1 MPNNT
6 EAPHAADHGY
16 RTIGDIMRSLN
27 PLEGEF
33 YREAL
38 QVSRT
43 TREMF
48 CLMEGR
54 HVHPSTL
61 YPGGVGT
68 VATIQLFTDYYTRL
82 EQGRSINPSPPSAS
96 TRASSLRR

>member
-1 MPNNT
+1 MRRANAT

-38 QVSRT
+38 QVSRS
-43 TREMF
+43 TREIVEVPLAGLGIVCWF
-48 CLMEGR
+48 QR
-54 HVHPSTL
+54 
-61 YPGGVGT
+61 
-68 VATIQLFTDYYTRL
+68 D
-82 EQGRSINPSPPSAS
+82 
-96 TRASSLRR
+96 LRRIQELFGELPFP